1 MEKKLYRSHSDR
13 MIAGVCG
20 GLGEYTDVDPVWIR
34 LGLVMLLFGGAGMGF
49 WVYIILWVIV
59 PAKDRPATTTGET
72 VQANVQEMAERARE
86 LGEGIQ
92 QGLQSDRA
100 PSTNGTSSGAI
111 IVAVGFILAGALLLL
126 NQFGLFSW
134 LGWGTLWSLAL
145 ISLGFAL
152 LFSRI
157 KE

>member
-20 GLGEYTDVDPVWIR
+20 GLGEYLDVDPVWIR
-34 LGLVMLLFGGAGMGF
+34 LGLVMMLFGGAGMGF
-49 WVYIILWVIV
+49 WIYIILWVIM
-59 PAKDRPATTTGET
+59 PAQDRPEATPGET
-72 VQANVQEMAERARE
+72 VQANVQEMAERTRE
-86 LGEGIQ
+86 LGQGLQ
-92 QGLQSDRA
+92 QGLQSERA
-100 PSTNGTSSGAI
+100 PSSGAI
-111 IVAVGFILAGALLLL
+111 VVAVGFILAGTLLLL